1 MKKLTIKQISLYGFL
16 TIIAAVIFSAFFIY
30 IFLSKYEN
38 LNLKHSIYD
47 QSYTT
52 MLEYKY
58 FTERLLTTYD
68 LPKEKKL
75 WQDSK
80 KKFKESMD
88 LLKTK
93 DKQINDFYNVI
104 DNKSNKILIMLEN
117 KLFKEQSVMEKSIL
131 RRLGEGLNSNEKS
144 NYYIAISD
152 LKNAIDY
159 LKQYEEFLLDELKE
173 LRNNQEEI
181 MISSINDL
189 KYQGSLIPFLTII
202 FGIIFIF
209 FIQRLIGSVETD
221 LIITKENLQDT
232 LDESNYILNASMES
246 IMIAKND
253 VCIDVNNA
261 TLETF
266 GYSSKNELV
275 GKPTTVFIAPEST
288 ELAKSKQKLD
298 VVAPYEAN
306 CITKDQR
313 VMPSL
318 IQAYNYK
325 NKKDE
330 TIRVSA
336 IIDLTQVKEQEEL
349 LFQQSK
355 MATMGEMLE
364 NIAHQWRQPLSVIST
379 SATGI
384 KVQKEYGISNEKE
397 EIEALDTINKSV
409 QHLSNTIDD
418 FRSFFKADKEK
429 EQFKICDA
437 FKKTE
442 ELMSSKLK
450 NRNINI
456 VKDEQ
461 DITLLGYENELIQAF
476 MNIINNAKDALEESE
491 QDNKTIFFTLKEN
504 QNNAIITIKDNAG
517 GIPQDVLPNIFN
529 EHFTTKG
536 DKDGTGIGLYMTK
549 MIIDKITGTIQAANE
564 TYEYNGKTYTGAV
577 FTIKIPLN

>member
-58 FTERLLTTYD
+58 FTERLLTTYN

-80 KKFKESMD
+80 KKFKKSMD

-93 DKQINDFYNVI
+93 DKQINDFYIVI
-104 DNKSNKILIMLEN
+104 DNESNKILIMLEN

-131 RRLGEGLNSNEKS
+131 RRLGEGLNSNERS

-173 LRNNQEEI
+173 LRNSQEEI
-181 MISSINDL
+181 MRSSINDL
-189 KYQGSLIPFLTII
+189 KYQGSLIPLLTII

-209 FIQRLIGSVETD
+209 FIQRLIGRVETD
-221 LIITKENLQDT
+221 LVLTKVNLQDT
-232 LDESNYILNASMES
+232 LDETNYILNASMES

-261 TLETF
+261 ALETF

-275 GKPTTVFIAPEST
+275 GKPTTVFIAPESA

-325 NKKDE
+325 NKKGE

-349 LFQQSK
+349 LFKQSK
-355 MATMGEMLE
+355 MATMGEMIE

-384 KVQKEYGISNEKE
+384 KVQKEYGLSDEKQ

-429 EQFKICDA
+429 EQFNIGDA

-450 NRNINI
+450 NRDIKVI
-456 VKDEQ
+456 KDQQ

-476 MNIINNAKDALEESE
+476 MNIINNAKDALEESK
-491 QDNKTIFFTLKEN
+491 QDDKTIFFTLKEN
-504 QNNAIITIKDNAG
+504 QNNAIITIKDNGG

-549 MIIDKITGTIQAANE
+549 MIIEKIKGSIKADNE
-564 TYEYNGKTYTGAV
+564 TYEYKGKTYTGAV
-577 FTIKIPLN
+577 FTIEVPLN